1 MSIIDRI
8 KPEFEIVDKVETIR
22 YLEHGWPTP
31 LDRWHSHEEYE
42 LHLVLKTSG
51 KAFLGDYI
59 GQFTPGSLFLT
70 GPNLPH
76 NWVTEDI
83 SNEYVPLRDMLIQFN
98 HETMTKAFEVFP
110 ELSELNHLLD
120 AARSGIEFKNFD
132 PELAKK
138 HLELIRDSQG
148 MKRLMHFLN
157 FLQELNEWSEKVTLS
172 LTKLNPS
179 LSSSSQHRI
188 NEVVNYVI
196 DNYKNN
202 ISLVEA
208 AKIANMSESAFS
220 RYFMKTTGNRF
231 SEFVSRIRL
240 GRACVMLYETDKN
253 ISTIAFASGYNN
265 LANFNRQFVKLK
277 GMTPREYRKTAYK
290 GLISE

>member
-22 YLEHGWPTP
+22 YLEHGWPTA
-31 LDRWHSHEEYE
+31 LCRWHAHEEYE
-42 LHLVLKTSG
+42 LHLVVKTSG
-51 KAFLGDYI
+51 KVFVGDYV
-59 GQFTPGSLFLT
+59 GQFSPGSLFLT

-76 NWVTEDI
+76 NWVTEESSGDV
-83 SNEYVPLRDMLIQFN
+83 VPLRDMLINFN
-98 HETMTKAFEVFP
+98 HNTLKKAFEAFP
-110 ELSELNHLLD
+110 ELAELDRLLESS
-120 AARSGIEFKNFD
+120 RSGIEFKNYD
-132 PELAKK
+132 SELAKK
-138 HLELIRDSQG
+138 NLELIRDSQG
-148 MKRLMHFLN
+148 MQKLMHFLN
-157 FLQELNEWSEKVTLS
+157 FLMELNEWPEKVTLS
-172 LTKLNPS
+172 LTKLNPN

-208 AKIANMSESAFS
+208 AKIVNMSESAFS

-277 GMTPREYRKTAYK
+277 GITPREYRKTAYK

>member
-22 YLEHGWPTP
+22 YLEHGWPTA
-31 LDRWHSHEEYE
+31 LCRWHGHEEYE
-42 LHLVLKTSG
+42 LHLVVKTSG
-51 KAFLGDYI
+51 KVFVGDYV
-59 GQFTPGSLFLT
+59 GQFSPGSLFLT

-76 NWVTEDI
+76 NWVTEESS
-83 SNEYVPLRDMLIQFN
+83 SNLVPLRDMLIQFN
-98 HETMTKAFEVFP
+98 HETLKKAFTAFP
-110 ELSELNHLLD
+110 EFVELDHLLESS
-120 AARSGIEFKNFD
+120 RSGIEFKNYD

-138 HLELIRDSQG
+138 NLESIRDSQG

>member
-120 AARSGIEFKNFD
+120 AARSGIEFRNFD

-138 HLELIRDSQG
+138 NLELIRDSQG

-208 AKIANMSESAFS
+208 AKIINMSESAFS

-240 GRACVMLYETDKN
+240 GRACVMLYESDKN

>member
-22 YLEHGWPTP
+22 YLEHGWPTA
-31 LDRWHSHEEYE
+31 LCRWHAHEEYE

-51 KAFLGDYI
+51 KVFVGDYV
-59 GQFTPGSLFLT
+59 GQFSPGSLFLT

-76 NWVTEDI
+76 NWVTEESSSDV
-83 SNEYVPLRDMLIQFN
+83 VPLRDMLINFN
-98 HETMTKAFEVFP
+98 HNTLKKAFEAFP
-110 ELSELNHLLD
+110 ELAELDRLLESS
-120 AARSGIEFKNFD
+120 RSGIEFKNYD

-138 HLELIRDSQG
+138 NLELIRDSQG
-148 MKRLMHFLN
+148 MQKLMHFLN
-157 FLQELNEWSEKVTLS
+157 FLMELNEWPEKVTLS
-172 LTKLNPS
+172 LTKLNPN

-208 AKIANMSESAFS
+208 AKIINMSESAFS

-253 ISTIAFASGYNN
+253 ISTIAFSSGYNN

-277 GMTPREYRKTAYK
+277 GITPREYRKTAYK

>member
-8 KPEFEIVDKVETIR
+8 KPEFEIVDKVETIH

-31 LDRWHSHEEYE
+31 LCRWHTHEEYE
-42 LHLVLKTSG
+42 LHLVVKTSG
-51 KAFLGDYI
+51 KVFVGDYV
-59 GQFTPGSLFLT
+59 GQFSPGSLFLT

-76 NWVTEDI
+76 NWVTEESS
-83 SNEYVPLRDMLIQFN
+83 SNLVPLRDMLIQFN
-98 HETMTKAFEVFP
+98 HETLKKALTAFP
-110 ELSELNHLLD
+110 EFVELDHLLESS
-120 AARSGIEFKNFD
+120 RSGIEFKNYD
-132 PELAKK
+132 PKLAKK
-138 HLELIRDSQG
+138 HLKLIRDSQG
-148 MKRLMHFLN
+148 MKRLLYFLN
-157 FLQELNEWSEKVTLS
+157 FLHELNEWSEKVTLS

>member
-22 YLEHGWPTP
+22 YLEHGWPTA
-31 LDRWHSHEEYE
+31 LCRWHAHEEYE
-42 LHLVLKTSG
+42 LHLVVKTSG
-51 KAFLGDYI
+51 KVFVGDYV
-59 GQFTPGSLFLT
+59 GQFSPGSLFLT

-76 NWVTEDI
+76 NWVTEESSSDV
-83 SNEYVPLRDMLIQFN
+83 VPLRDMLINFN
-98 HETMTKAFEVFP
+98 HNTLKKAFEAFP
-110 ELSELNHLLD
+110 ELAELDRLLESS
-120 AARSGIEFKNFD
+120 RSGIEFKNYD

-138 HLELIRDSQG
+138 NLELIRDSQG
-148 MKRLMHFLN
+148 MQKLMHFLN
-157 FLQELNEWSEKVTLS
+157 FLMELNEWPEKVTLS
-172 LTKLNPS
+172 LTKLNPN

-208 AKIANMSESAFS
+208 AKIVNMSESAFS

-277 GMTPREYRKTAYK
+277 GITPREYRKTAYK

>member
-22 YLEHGWPTP
+22 YLEHGWPTA
-31 LDRWHSHEEYE
+31 LCRWHAHEEYE

-51 KAFLGDYI
+51 KVFVGDYV
-59 GQFTPGSLFLT
+59 GQFSPGSLFLT

-76 NWVTEDI
+76 NWVTEESSSDV
-83 SNEYVPLRDMLIQFN
+83 VPLRDMLINFN
-98 HETMTKAFEVFP
+98 HNTLKKAFEAFP
-110 ELSELNHLLD
+110 ELAELDRLLESS
-120 AARSGIEFKNFD
+120 RSGIEFKNYD

-138 HLELIRDSQG
+138 NLELIRDSQG
-148 MKRLMHFLN
+148 MQKLMHFLN
-157 FLQELNEWSEKVTLS
+157 FLMELNEWPEKVTLS
-172 LTKLNPS
+172 LTKLNPN

-208 AKIANMSESAFS
+208 AKIVNMSESAFS

>member
-22 YLEHGWPTP
+22 YLEHGWPTA
-31 LDRWHSHEEYE
+31 LCRWHAHEEYE
-42 LHLVLKTSG
+42 LHLVVKTSG
-51 KAFLGDYI
+51 KVFVGDYV
-59 GQFTPGSLFLT
+59 GQFSPGSLFLT

-76 NWVTEDI
+76 NWVTEESSSDV
-83 SNEYVPLRDMLIQFN
+83 VPLRDMLINFN
-98 HETMTKAFEVFP
+98 HNTLKKAFEAFP
-110 ELSELNHLLD
+110 ELAELDRLLESS
-120 AARSGIEFKNFD
+120 RSGIEFKNYD

-138 HLELIRDSQG
+138 NLELIRDSQG
-148 MKRLMHFLN
+148 MQKLMHFLN
-157 FLQELNEWSEKVTLS
+157 FLMELNEWPEKVTLS
-172 LTKLNPS
+172 LTKLNPN

-208 AKIANMSESAFS
+208 AKIVNMSESAFS

-253 ISTIAFASGYNN
+253 ISTIAFSSGYNN

-277 GMTPREYRKTAYK
+277 GITPREYRKTAYK

>member
-1 MSIIDRI
+1 MSIIDKI
-8 KPEFEIVDKVETIR
+8 KPEFEIVDKVETIL
-22 YLEHGWPTP
+22 YLEHGWPTT
-31 LDRWHSHEEYE
+31 LCRWHAHEEYE

-51 KAFLGDYI
+51 KVFVGDYV
-59 GQFTPGSLFLT
+59 GQFYPGSLFLT

-76 NWVTEDI
+76 NWVTEESSSKEI
-83 SNEYVPLRDMLIQFN
+83 PLRDMLIQFN
-98 HETMTKAFEVFP
+98 HKTMKKAFEAFP
-110 ELSELNHLLD
+110 ELVELDQLLESS
-120 AARSGIEFKNFD
+120 RSGIEFKNYD

-138 HLELIRDSQG
+138 SLELIRDSQG
-148 MKRLMHFLN
+148 MERLMHFLN
-157 FLQELNEWSEKVTLS
+157 FLKELNKWSKKVTLS

-179 LSSSSQHRI
+179 LSSSSQRRI

-196 DNYKNN
+196 DNYKDN

-208 AKIANMSESAFS
+208 SKIVNMSDSAFS

-231 SEFVSRIRL
+231 SEFVSRVRL

-253 ISTIAFASGYNN
+253 ISTIAFESGYNN

-277 GMTPREYRKTAYK
+277 GKTPKEYRKTAYK

>member
-1 MSIIDRI
+1 
-8 KPEFEIVDKVETIR
+8 
-22 YLEHGWPTP
+22 L
-31 LDRWHSHEEYE
+31 RWHAHEEYE
-42 LHLVLKTSG
+42 LHLVVKTSG
-51 KAFLGDYI
+51 KVFVGDYV
-59 GQFTPGSLFLT
+59 GQFSPGSLFLT

-76 NWVTEDI
+76 NWVTEESS
-83 SNEYVPLRDMLIQFN
+83 SNLVPLRDMLIQFN
-98 HETMTKAFEVFP
+98 HETLKKAFTAFP
-110 ELSELNHLLD
+110 EFVELDHLLESS
-120 AARSGIEFKNFD
+120 RSGIEFKNYD

-148 MKRLMHFLN
+148 MKRLLYFLN
-157 FLQELNEWSEKVTLS
+157 FLHELNEWSEKVTLS

>member
-22 YLEHGWPTP
+22 YLEHGWPTA
-31 LDRWHSHEEYE
+31 LCRWHAHEEYE

-51 KAFLGDYI
+51 KVFVGDYV
-59 GQFTPGSLFLT
+59 GQFSPGSLFLT

-76 NWVTEDI
+76 NWVTEESS
-83 SNEYVPLRDMLIQFN
+83 SNLVSLRDMLIQFN
-98 HETMTKAFEVFP
+98 HNTLKKAFEAFP
-110 ELSELNHLLD
+110 ELVELDHLLESS
-120 AARSGIEFKNFD
+120 RSGIEFKNYD

-138 HLELIRDSQG
+138 NLELIRDSQG

>member
-22 YLEHGWPTP
+22 YLEHGWPTA
-31 LDRWHSHEEYE
+31 LCRWHAHEEYE
-42 LHLVLKTSG
+42 LHLVVKTSG
-51 KAFLGDYI
+51 KVFVGDYV
-59 GQFTPGSLFLT
+59 GQFSPGSLFLT

-76 NWVTEDI
+76 NWVTEESS
-83 SNEYVPLRDMLIQFN
+83 SNLVPLRDMLIQFN
-98 HETMTKAFEVFP
+98 HETLKKAFTAFP
-110 ELSELNHLLD
+110 EFVELDHLLESS
-120 AARSGIEFKNFD
+120 RSGIEFKNYD
-132 PELAKK
+132 PKLAKK

-148 MKRLMHFLN
+148 MKRLLNFLN
-157 FLQELNEWSEKVTLS
+157 FLHELNEWSEKVTLS

>member
-1 MSIIDRI
+1 MQ
-8 KPEFEIVDKVETIR
+8 K
-22 YLEHGWPTP
+22 
-31 LDRWHSHEEYE
+31 
-42 LHLVLKTSG
+42 
-51 KAFLGDYI
+51 
-59 GQFTPGSLFLT
+59 
-70 GPNLPH
+70 
-76 NWVTEDI
+76 
-83 SNEYVPLRDMLIQFN
+83 
-98 HETMTKAFEVFP
+98 
-110 ELSELNHLLD
+110 
-120 AARSGIEFKNFD
+120 
-132 PELAKK
+132 
-138 HLELIRDSQG
+138 
-148 MKRLMHFLN
+148 LMHFLN

-172 LTKLNPS
+172 LTKLNPN

-208 AKIANMSESAFS
+208 AKIVNMSESAFS

>member
-22 YLEHGWPTP
+22 YLEHGWPTA
-31 LDRWHSHEEYE
+31 LCRWHAHEEYE

-51 KAFLGDYI
+51 KVFVGDYV
-59 GQFTPGSLFLT
+59 GQFSPGSLFLT

-76 NWVTEDI
+76 NWVTEESSSD
-83 SNEYVPLRDMLIQFN
+83 VVTLRDMLINFN
-98 HETMTKAFEVFP
+98 HNTLKKAFEAFP
-110 ELSELNHLLD
+110 ELAELDRLLESS
-120 AARSGIEFKNFD
+120 RSGIEFKNYD

-138 HLELIRDSQG
+138 NLELIRDSQG
-148 MKRLMHFLN
+148 MQKLMHFLN
-157 FLQELNEWSEKVTLS
+157 FLMELNEWPEKVTLS
-172 LTKLNPS
+172 LTKLNPN

-208 AKIANMSESAFS
+208 AKIVNMSESAFS

>member
-1 MSIIDRI
+1 MSIIERI

-22 YLEHGWPTP
+22 YLEHGWPTA
-31 LDRWHSHEEYE
+31 LCRWHAHEEYE

-51 KAFLGDYI
+51 KVFVGDYV
-59 GQFTPGSLFLT
+59 GQFSPGSLFLT

-76 NWVTEDI
+76 NWVTEESSSDV
-83 SNEYVPLRDMLIQFN
+83 VPLRDMLINFN
-98 HETMTKAFEVFP
+98 HNTLKKAFEAFP
-110 ELSELNHLLD
+110 ELAELDRLLESS
-120 AARSGIEFKNFD
+120 RSGIEFKNYD

-138 HLELIRDSQG
+138 NLELIRDSQG
-148 MKRLMHFLN
+148 MQKLMHFLN
-157 FLQELNEWSEKVTLS
+157 FLMELNEWPEKVTLS
-172 LTKLNPS
+172 LTKLNPN

-208 AKIANMSESAFS
+208 AKIVNMSESAFS

-253 ISTIAFASGYNN
+253 ISTIAFSSGYNN

-277 GMTPREYRKTAYK
+277 GITPREYRKTAYK

>member
-22 YLEHGWPTP
+22 YLEHGWPTA
-31 LDRWHSHEEYE
+31 LCRWHAHEEYE
-42 LHLVLKTSG
+42 LHLVVKTSG
-51 KAFLGDYI
+51 KVFVGDYV
-59 GQFTPGSLFLT
+59 GQFSPGSLFLT

-76 NWVTEDI
+76 NWVTEESS
-83 SNEYVPLRDMLIQFN
+83 SNLVPLRDMLIQFN
-98 HETMTKAFEVFP
+98 HETFKKAFKAFP
-110 ELSELNHLLD
+110 ELAELDHLLESS
-120 AARSGIEFKNFD
+120 RSGIEFKNYD

-148 MKRLMHFLN
+148 MKRLLNFLN
-157 FLQELNEWSEKVTLS
+157 FLHELNEWSEKVTLS

>member
-22 YLEHGWPTP
+22 YLEHGWPTA
-31 LDRWHSHEEYE
+31 LCRWHAHEEYE

-51 KAFLGDYI
+51 KVFVGDYV
-59 GQFTPGSLFLT
+59 GQFSPGSLFLT

-76 NWVTEDI
+76 NWVTEESS
-83 SNEYVPLRDMLIQFN
+83 SNLVSLRDMLIQFN
-98 HETMTKAFEVFP
+98 HNTLKKAFEAFP
-110 ELSELNHLLD
+110 ELVELDHLLESS
-120 AARSGIEFKNFD
+120 RSGIEFKNYD

-138 HLELIRDSQG
+138 NLELIRDSQG

-179 LSSSSQHRI
+179 LSSSIQHRI

-208 AKIANMSESAFS
+208 AKIVNMSESAFS

-265 LANFNRQFVKLK
+265 LANLNRQFVKLK

>member
-120 AARSGIEFKNFD
+120 AARSGIEFRNFD

-138 HLELIRDSQG
+138 NLELIRDSQG

-290 GLISE
+290 GLISG

>member
-22 YLEHGWPTP
+22 YLEHGWPTA

-120 AARSGIEFKNFD
+120 AARSGIEFRNFD

-138 HLELIRDSQG
+138 NLELIRDSQG

-208 AKIANMSESAFS
+208 AKIINMSESAFS

-240 GRACVMLYETDKN
+240 GRACVMLYESDKN

-290 GLISE
+290 GLISG

>member
-1 MSIIDRI
+1 MSIIDRL

-22 YLEHGWPTP
+22 YLEHGWPTM
-31 LDRWHSHEEYE
+31 LCRWHAHEEYE

-51 KAFLGDYI
+51 KVFVGDYV
-59 GQFTPGSLFLT
+59 GQFSPGSLFLT

-76 NWVTEDI
+76 NWVTEESS
-83 SNEYVPLRDMLIQFN
+83 SNLVPLRDMLIQFN
-98 HETMTKAFEVFP
+98 HNTLKKAFEAFP
-110 ELSELNHLLD
+110 ELVELDHLLESS
-120 AARSGIEFKNFD
+120 RSGIEFKNYD

-138 HLELIRDSQG
+138 NLELIRDSQG
-148 MKRLMHFLN
+148 MNRLMHFLN

>member
-1 MSIIDRI
+1 MSIIDRL

-22 YLEHGWPTP
+22 YLEHGWPTA
-31 LDRWHSHEEYE
+31 LCRWHAHEEYE

-51 KAFLGDYI
+51 KVFVGDYV
-59 GQFTPGSLFLT
+59 GQFSPGSLFLT

-76 NWVTEDI
+76 NWVTEESS
-83 SNEYVPLRDMLIQFN
+83 SNLVPLRDMLIQFN
-98 HETMTKAFEVFP
+98 HNTLKKAFEAFP
-110 ELSELNHLLD
+110 ELVELDHLLESS
-120 AARSGIEFKNFD
+120 RSGIEFKNYD

-138 HLELIRDSQG
+138 NLELIRDSQG

-157 FLQELNEWSEKVTLS
+157 FLQELNEWPEKVTLS

>member
-22 YLEHGWPTP
+22 YLEHGWPTA
-31 LDRWHSHEEYE
+31 LCRWHAHEEYE

-51 KAFLGDYI
+51 KVFVGDYV
-59 GQFTPGSLFLT
+59 GQFSPGSLFLT

-76 NWVTEDI
+76 NWVTEESS
-83 SNEYVPLRDMLIQFN
+83 SNLVPLRDMLIQFN
-98 HETMTKAFEVFP
+98 HNTLKKAFEAFP
-110 ELSELNHLLD
+110 ELVELDHLLESS
-120 AARSGIEFKNFD
+120 RSGIEFKNYD

-138 HLELIRDSQG
+138 NLELIRDSQG

>member
-120 AARSGIEFKNFD
+120 AARSGIEFRNFD

-138 HLELIRDSQG
+138 NLELIRDSQG

-208 AKIANMSESAFS
+208 AKIINMSESAFS

-240 GRACVMLYETDKN
+240 GRACVMLYESDKN

-290 GLISE
+290 GLISG

>member
-120 AARSGIEFKNFD
+120 AARSGIEFRNFD

-138 HLELIRDSQG
+138 NLELIRDSQG

-208 AKIANMSESAFS
+208 AKIINMSESAFS

-253 ISTIAFASGYNN
+253 ISTIAFSSGYNN

-277 GMTPREYRKTAYK
+277 GITPREYRKTAYK

>member
-22 YLEHGWPTP
+22 YLEHGWPTA
-31 LDRWHSHEEYE
+31 LCRWHAHEEYE

-51 KAFLGDYI
+51 KVFVGDYV
-59 GQFTPGSLFLT
+59 GQFSPGSLFLT

-76 NWVTEDI
+76 NWVTEESSSD
-83 SNEYVPLRDMLIQFN
+83 VVTLRDMLIQFN
-98 HETMTKAFEVFP
+98 HNTLKKAFEAFP
-110 ELSELNHLLD
+110 ELVELDHLLESS
-120 AARSGIEFKNFD
+120 RSGIEFKNYD
-132 PELAKK
+132 PEHAKK
-138 HLELIRDSQG
+138 NLELIRDSQG
-148 MKRLMHFLN
+148 MNRLMHFLN

>member
-22 YLEHGWPTP
+22 YLEHGWPTA
-31 LDRWHSHEEYE
+31 LCRWHAHEEYE

-51 KAFLGDYI
+51 KVFVGDYV
-59 GQFTPGSLFLT
+59 GQFSPGSLFLT

-76 NWVTEDI
+76 NWVTEESSSDV
-83 SNEYVPLRDMLIQFN
+83 VPLRDMLIQFN
-98 HETMTKAFEVFP
+98 HNTLKKAFEAFP
-110 ELSELNHLLD
+110 ELVELDHLLESS
-120 AARSGIEFKNFD
+120 RSGIEFKNYD
-132 PELAKK
+132 PEFAKK
-138 HLELIRDSQG
+138 NLELIRDSQG
-148 MKRLMHFLN
+148 MNRLMHFLN
-157 FLQELNEWSEKVTLS
+157 FLQELNEWPEKVTLS

>member
-120 AARSGIEFKNFD
+120 AARSGIEFRNFD

-138 HLELIRDSQG
+138 NLELIRDSQG

-172 LTKLNPS
+172 LTKLNPN

-208 AKIANMSESAFS
+208 AKIINMSESAFS

-240 GRACVMLYETDKN
+240 GRACVMLYESDKN

-290 GLISE
+290 GLISG

>member
-22 YLEHGWPTP
+22 YLEHGWPTA
-31 LDRWHSHEEYE
+31 LCRWHAHEEYE

-51 KAFLGDYI
+51 KVFVGDYV
-59 GQFTPGSLFLT
+59 GQFSPGSLFLT

-76 NWVTEDI
+76 NWVTEESSSD
-83 SNEYVPLRDMLIQFN
+83 VVTLRDMLINFN
-98 HETMTKAFEVFP
+98 HNTLKKAFEAFP
-110 ELSELNHLLD
+110 ELAELDRLLESS
-120 AARSGIEFKNFD
+120 RSGIEFKNYD

-138 HLELIRDSQG
+138 NLELIRDSQG
-148 MKRLMHFLN
+148 MNRLMHFLN

-172 LTKLNPS
+172 LTKLNPN

>member
-22 YLEHGWPTP
+22 YLEHGWPTA
-31 LDRWHSHEEYE
+31 LCRWHAHEEYE

-51 KAFLGDYI
+51 KVFVGDYV
-59 GQFTPGSLFLT
+59 GQFSPGSLFLT

-76 NWVTEDI
+76 NWVTEESS
-83 SNEYVPLRDMLIQFN
+83 SNLVSLRDMLIQFN
-98 HETMTKAFEVFP
+98 HNTLKKAFEAFP
-110 ELSELNHLLD
+110 ELVELDHLLESS
-120 AARSGIEFKNFD
+120 RSGIEFKNYD

-138 HLELIRDSQG
+138 NLESIRDSQG